1 MSHAGV
7 IRPLVAITI
16 AALLGSSVSC
26 KHNDQQQLAD
36 QEALITTL
44 APDVGTVYINFTCG
58 TDTTIG
64 LFDSNGPGKKPAWA
78 FMRHPAGPNN
88 QISWE
93 VAQNAQ
99 PVTINSIGDK
109 PGQGSFPIDV
119 IQQGGSPGVPFIAK
133 VKPGAGAQGPV
144 IPPFHKDTTYNYSIG
159 VTCKPA
165 SGPDIHFVIDPEM
178 IVRKP

>member
-26 KHNDQQQLAD
+26 NHDDQQALTD
-36 QEALITTL
+36 QEALIATL
-44 APDVGTVYINFTCG
+44 APDVATVYINFTCG
-58 TDTTIG
+58 ADTTIG
-64 LFDSNGPGKKPAWA
+64 LFDSNGPQKKPAWA
-78 FMRHPAGPNN
+78 FMRHPNGPKN

-109 PGQGSFPIDV
+109 PGQGSFPIDPGN
-119 IQQGGSPGVPFIAK
+119 QQGGQAGVPWKAT
-133 VKPGAGAQGPV
+133 VKPGAGAHGA
-144 IPPFHKDTTYNYSIG
+144 HSDTTYNYSIG

-165 SGPDIHFVIDPEM
+165 AGPDIHFVIDPEM